1 MSETTAM
8 RMNLLIIP
16 PGAPVL
22 AGGLLRLRHE
32 TRSFRAVHGR
42 HMATRCC
49 AASPSRSDG
58 KHGKT
63 QQAQAKPQNGRAAG
77 ESAEVA
83 IRAGHTTKTRGCA
96 WDFSDY
102 FGAARRAEPGQP
114 CRSYTAY
121 NHRTR

>member
-1 MSETTAM
+1 M

-16 PGAPVL
+16 RGAGGL

-32 TRSFRAVHGR
+32 IRSFRAVHGR
-42 HMATRCC
+42 HMATRCR
-49 AASPSRSDG
+49 ATGRSGSDG

-63 QQAQAKPQNGRAAG
+63 QQAQAKTANGRAAG

-83 IRAGHTTKTRGCA
+83 IRAGHTTKTRGRA
-96 WDFSDY
+96 GDFSDY
-102 FGAARRAEPGQP
+102 FGATRRAEPGQP